1 VPISLRPVR
10 DDELPDWVQASYR
23 FYVTDLVAHAGM
35 SQADAEAKAKADQ
48 ADMLA
53 GKKPGPEQHLYVIEE
68 DGAVVGRLW
77 FAEREPGFFWLYQID
92 LDPGVRGRGLG
103 REAMQ
108 LFEAEARRL
117 GAAEVWLNVNGGN
130 VVARSLYR
138 SLGWAEASV
147 HMTKRL

>member
-1 VPISLRPVR
+1 VPIALRPVR
-10 DDELPDWVQASYR
+10 DDELPEWVQASYR

-35 SQADAEAKAKADQ
+35 ARADAEAKARADQ

-53 GKKPGPEQHLYVIEE
+53 GKKPGPEQHLYVVEE

-77 FAEREPGFFWLYQID
+77 FAERGEGFWLYQID
-92 LDPGVRGRGLG
+92 IDEEQRGRGLG

-117 GAAEVWLNVNGGN
+117 GASEVWLNVNGGN

>member
-1 VPISLRPVR
+1 VPIELRRVR
-10 DDELPDWVQASYR
+10 DDELPEWVQASYR
-23 FYVTDLVAHAGM
+23 FYVADLVAHAGM
-35 SQADAEAKAKADQ
+35 TQGDAEAKARADQ

-77 FAEREPGFFWLYQID
+77 FAERGAGFWLYQID
-92 LDPGVRGRGLG
+92 LDPEVRGRGLG

-108 LFEAEARRL
+108 LFEAEALRL
-117 GAAEVWLNVNGGN
+117 GATELWLNVNGGN